1 MKNKIKAYKFQPS
14 QIIHI
19 KSYIVL
25 SLLTLLFLY
34 LSTINGA
41 ESISALSGNFIT
53 QYDLNSI
60 AFGKFDEVFTVF
72 TFLGVLTL
80 SLNMIILYLTVKT
93 TEYIVI
99 PAKGKIKVKKGII
112 AKRIDTIMIEN
123 IEDIDINISIL
134 ERFLGLG
141 TLVLYTSGDMSAI
154 SDRLTAQERK
164 RLDDVNRNVV
174 MNYMSIRKLLSVKK
188 PQSVLN
194 LIQRN

>member
-1 MKNKIKAYKFQPS
+1 MAKVKAYKFQPS
-14 QIIHI
+14 QIIYI

-25 SLLTLLFLY
+25 SLLITLFIY
-34 LSTINGA
+34 LSCVNGT
-41 ESISALSGNFIT
+41 EFLSALSENFIT
-53 QYDLNSI
+53 QYDLNSM
-60 AFGKFDEVFTVF
+60 AFGKFDEVFSVF
-72 TFLGVLTL
+72 IFLGVFIL
-80 SLNMIILYLTVKT
+80 SLNMLVLYLIVKT
-93 TEYIVI
+93 TEYIII

-123 IEDIDINISIL
+123 IKDIDINISIL

-164 RLDDVNRNVV
+164 RLDDVNKNVV
-174 MNYMSIRKLLSVKK
+174 MNYMSIKKLLSVKK

-194 LIQRN
+194 LIQNAV